1 MIHTSYE
8 VIISTCKYPHEYLHV
23 HVYKEVAPALIPQCV
38 QLHVMINEIIN
49 VAMWMKQ
56 SEKSGEMK

>member
-1 MIHTSYE
+1 MYMCIKRWHQ
-8 VIISTCKYPHEYLHV
+8 LF
-23 HVYKEVAPALIPQCV
+23 PQCV